1 MSDPN
6 ALSAQLQ
13 QYRQG
18 FLDHKATA
26 RLLVDNVPDE
36 ELTTPPAPGA
46 WSAVQCL
53 DHLNT
58 VGWLLLERMEPVLQD
73 AMQNG
78 PRGTPPFRYGVV
90 SRWFVRLMD
99 PNDSFS
105 IPAPSSYAPDP
116 TNTLRPNETVHAF
129 LSLQDAFADCIVQAE
144 GVDLRAVRVGSPAMP
159 LLRISAGAWMEATI
173 LHEARHLQQAQA
185 AIDAAAKST
194 AS

>member
-1 MSDPN
+1 MSDPDT
-6 ALSAQLQ
+6 LSSQLQ
-13 QYRQG
+13 RYRQG

-26 RLLVDNVPDE
+26 RLLVENVPDA
-36 ELTTPPAPGA
+36 ELTTPPAPDA

-78 PRGTPPFRYGVV
+78 PHGTPPFRYGFI

-99 PNDSFS
+99 PDDSFS
-105 IPAPSSYAPDP
+105 IPAPSSYEPDEAS
-116 TNTLRPNETVHAF
+116 TLRPSETVQAF
-129 LSLQDAFADCIVQAE
+129 LRLQDGFADCIASAE
-144 GVDLRAVRVGSPAMP
+144 GVDLRAVRVGSPALP
-159 LLRISAGAWMEATI
+159 LLRISAGAWVEATI

-185 AIDAAAKST
+185 AIDAVAKSA